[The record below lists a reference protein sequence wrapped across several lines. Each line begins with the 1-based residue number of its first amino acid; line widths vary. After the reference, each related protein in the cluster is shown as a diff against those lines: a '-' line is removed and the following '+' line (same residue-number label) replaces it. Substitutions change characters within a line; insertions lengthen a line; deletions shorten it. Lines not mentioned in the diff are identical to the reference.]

1 MLLWSQVQVPTSSSN
16 RITWIS
22 LNHSTLTILPR
33 HSQYNQWLYS
43 NNCPSH
49 IRLASL
55 RMPTISPQV
64 QSATPSWQAQSTQ
77 WALILWWTIRYLA
90 TTTTMDLTLI
100 SSGRTLPDSTTPWWE
115 TMAAWW
121 AVIWWH
127 NSSNSNSNS
136 WWCSR
141 CSSNCCNNSKWWISS
156 NRCLSTSILIL
167 WINSNNNSRDHKALQ
182 LITLIQE
189 EPTPMESSSFGETS

>member
-16 RITWIS
+16 RITWSS

-33 HSQYNQWLYS
+33 HSQYNQWLNS

-49 IRLASL
+49 IRLGSL
-55 RMPTISPQV
+55 RIPTISPQA
-64 QSATPSWQAQSTQ
+64 QSVIPSWQAQSIQ
-77 WALILWWTIRYLA
+77 WALILWWTIRYQA
-90 TTTTMDLTLI
+90 TTMGLTLI
-100 SSGRTLPDSTTPWWE
+100 SLGRTLPDSTTPWWWE
-115 TMAAWW
+115 TMEAWW

-189 EPTPMESSSFGETS
+189 EPTLMESSSFGETS